1 MTVDGGTLESYWTA
15 AASRPVMSRFRTAAV
30 GVRTSYGPVLAAV
43 QDDGRRHLLVPID
56 PKHTLKQELDGQA
69 VTLSRRVLED
79 STSYRAYAALAL
91 VDDALADLFTAL
103 CVEVVERISESPTK
117 AVAAL
122 KKALSDWRAL
132 LAGARRILTPS
143 ALAGLFGELHL
154 LRSMTAVDPGAVAF
168 WTGPSGTAQD
178 FHRMP
183 DALEV
188 KTTTNPEGRRIR
200 VHGIDQLDVAPPG
213 RLLLTWMRVRTDQGS
228 SVPDLVGEILEAT
241 DDPKSFLEA
250 LRLVGYHQADREVY
264 TRRRF
269 DVVESRTYRIGPGFP
284 RITAAGLHGDAAL
297 GGLDAVHYDVDL
309 DTAAADAARVDV
321 DPALDLLGHA

>member
-1 MTVDGGTLESYWTA
+1 MTLNGATLESYWA
-15 AASRPVMSRFRTAAV
+15 AAAARPVVSKFRTADI
-30 GVRTSYGPVLAAV
+30 GVRTTHGPVLAAV
-43 QDDGRRHLLVPID
+43 QDDGRRYLLVPID

-69 VTLSRRVLED
+69 VTLTRRVLED

-91 VDDALADLFTAL
+91 VDDALDDLFTAL
-103 CVEVVERISESPTK
+103 CVEVVERIAESPTK

-154 LRSMTAVDPGAVAF
+154 LRSMTVVDPGAVAF

-178 FHRMP
+178 FHKMP

-188 KTTTNPEGRRIR
+188 KTTTNPEGRTIR

-213 RLLLTWMRVRTDQGS
+213 LLMLTWMRVRSDRGL
-228 SVPDLVGEILEAT
+228 SVPDLVDEILGVT
-241 DDPKSFLEA
+241 DDPKAFLDT
-250 LRLVGYHQADREVY
+250 LRLVGYHQPDREVY
-264 TRRRF
+264 ARRPF
-269 DVVESRTYRIGPGFP
+269 EVVERRTYRVGPGFP

-297 GGLDAVHYDVDL
+297 GGLDSVHYDLDL
-309 DTAAADAARVDV
+309 DTAAADGARVDV
-321 DPALDLLGHA
+321 DPVLVLLGQT